1 MTKKLFISDR
11 HSDFKEY
18 VRLTK
23 SGIFFSAQFIKS
35 NDLGRSNSVRFYE
48 FTENQYKFGM
58 EFFIEQNVPGG
69 FSLIRNGSS
78 INNFYTTARSFT
90 NTFPVLRDLIKSK
103 GHNRFSVSYD
113 KIEKCFFFTVAP
125 CFECNNESITIPE
138 GATGIYRYRNSD
150 DEVIYIGRG
159 NIRDR
164 LRSPERKDWD
174 IAKVEYSLI
183 NDRCEMA
190 KYESYHLA
198 EYQNKYNKLPE
209 HNIISA

>member
-1 MTKKLFISDR
+1 MSEENNTETYLCISENKFEIYLFDKIKL
-11 HSDFKEY
+11 EN
-18 VRLTK
+18 
-23 SGIFFSAQFIKS
+23 IFS
-35 NDLGRSNSVRFYE
+35 NEILIDTNSLDNLSLDNFLD
-48 FTENQYKFGM
+48 EN
-58 EFFIEQNVPGG
+58 I
-69 FSLIRNGSS
+69 I
-78 INNFYTTARSFT
+78 
-90 NTFPVLRDLIKSK
+90 
-103 GHNRFSVSYD
+103 

-190 KYESYHLA
+190 KMSTLQLSIA
-198 EYQNKYNKLPE
+198 ST
-209 HNIISA
+209 ISWLHIVAPSIPIWSIHTDTPAPRNLSTRSRIRNRSSEA